1 MGFPAASPLPGWHR
15 HMLCMAVLLCLPA
28 TLPAQNSRQT
38 AVAFAFDSSWA
49 CGAAC
54 KVVLSL
60 RQEPRHYRCSVES
73 FQETPT
79 EYVIR
84 VREVSLD
91 STGPPPFHRSTVRLQ
106 KPSITVT
113 RVPDL

>member
-1 MGFPAASPLPGWHR
+1 MAFHR
-15 HMLCMAVLLCLPA
+15 RHVLCLAMLLCLP
-28 TLPAQNSRQT
+28 TILRAQDSRQT
-38 AVAFAFDSSWA
+38 AVASAFDSSWA
-49 CGAAC
+49 IGAAC

-73 FQETPT
+73 FQDTPT

-84 VREVSLD
+84 VREVSSD
-91 STGPPPFHRSTVRLQ
+91 GARPPPFHRSTVRLQ